1 MALYKTKETALK
13 HLRNGASFQSSS
25 FDLFRDDREVALVA
39 MQHDSRFKCIP
50 SAFKND
56 KELAGT
62 LLLNMKSGGLSHLDM
77 QSIGFELLNDVKFIS
92 RMMGIV
98 GPQVSA
104 CLYIA
109 SGDDV
114 RNDYNIC
121 LKVVKHQSFSITFIP
136 DKFRNDK
143 EILIAFAEKLPS
155 QYFREGW
162 LKRLI
167 EELGLPD
174 LEKNEIADFIK
185 ARELKNALE
194 SNLSTKEEIKKIV
207 KI

>member
-13 HLRNGASFQSSS
+13 HLRNGQSFSNKA
-25 FDLFRDDREVALVA
+25 FDLFRDDREVNFVA
-39 MQHDSRFKCIP
+39 MQHDSLFKCIP

-77 QSIGFELLNDVKFIS
+77 QSIGFELLNDKTFIS

-98 GPQVSA
+98 RPQVSA
-104 CLYIA
+104 SLYIA
-109 SGDDV
+109 SGNDV
-114 RNDYNIC
+114 RIDYEIC

-136 DKFRNDK
+136 DKFRNDT

-174 LEKNEIADFIK
+174 LEKNEIVDFIK

-194 SNLSTKEEIKKIV
+194 SNLSTKEDNKRKV